1 MKWRTVELLKEQH
14 DFDKYAVICENL
26 VKIYKTKDIE
36 VLALQGLDL
45 MIEHGEIMAII
56 GNSGSG
62 KTTLM
67 NMLGGLERPSAGK
80 LYVNGKNL
88 FKLNDKELNT
98 YKTET
103 VGFVW
108 QNNARNLIPYL
119 TALENVLMPME
130 FNLSAKIKNK
140 KERARELLAL
150 TGIDSRAS
158 HKLSQLS
165 GGEQQRVAIAIALAN
180 NPKILLADEPTG
192 SVDTHNT
199 DLMLAMFNKINQ
211 SLGTTIIIVTH
222 DRQISKKVKRVVA
235 ISDGRI
241 SSEFIMREGYAQR
254 LAGLTG
260 FGQDKL
266 EDEDGHQ
273 EYVVLDRAGRLQVPK
288 EYLDKVDVKDSRM
301 VMTVDGEGRIILTP
315 EQDGEEKA
323 VLIPE
328 DDGKGKIML
337 PSDKDDEMR
346 IVMPSDRD
354 DGIKIVIP
362 PEQDDDFTPVI
373 TFKDY

>member
-1 MKWRTVELLKEQH
+1 MKWRTVRLLKEQH
-14 DFDKYAVICENL
+14 DFTKYAVICENL

-45 MIEHGEIMAII
+45 MIEHGEMMAII

-62 KTTLM
+62 KTTLL

-80 LYVNGKNL
+80 LYVNGKDL
-88 FKLNDKELNT
+88 FKLNEKELGK

-130 FNLSAKIKNK
+130 FNLSGKIKNK
-140 KERARELLAL
+140 KERARELLKL
-150 TGIDSRAS
+150 TGVDSRAH

-192 SVDTHNT
+192 SVDTYNT
-199 DLMLAMFNKINQ
+199 DLMLAMFNEINE
-211 SLGTTIIIVTH
+211 SLGTTVIIVTH

-241 SSEFIMREGYAQR
+241 SSEFIMRESYAQR
-254 LAGLTG
+254 LAALKG
-260 FGQDKL
+260 FDQEKIN
-266 EDEDGHQ
+266 DENGHQ
-273 EYVVLDRAGRLQVPK
+273 EYVVLDRGGRLQIPK
-288 EYLDKVDVKDSRM
+288 EYLDKVDIKDSRM
-301 VMTVDGEGRIILTP
+301 IMSIDDEGRIVLTPEEENKVRMILTP
-315 EQDGEEKA
+315 E
-323 VLIPE
+323 E
-328 DDGKGKIML
+328 DDY
-337 PSDKDDEMR
+337 
-346 IVMPSDRD
+346 
-354 DGIKIVIP
+354 
-362 PEQDDDFTPVI
+362 TPVI
-373 TFKDY
+373 KFD